1 MSVDAGTAFE
11 LLVAGHAGPRPR
23 YAIINRYAAGEFL
36 FGFII
41 CFLFFFAV
49 FFVNNFLLMA
59 EEILSKKAPFADVL
73 LLLLYAMP
81 RVLAMAFPFAAL
93 VGALMAAGR
102 FSSDNEAL
110 ALMASG
116 VPPVRVFAPFMLLG
130 LCISLVSFSM
140 NDYFIPRGNLEFEK
154 LFRKLAASTP
164 ALELKA
170 WSTKTYD
177 KITVV
182 TAEVKGEVLTDVLIF
197 DQTEAGTER
206 VISAG
211 SAQLKID
218 DTRGDVILYL
228 NDVWQQVVRKGEN
241 DRFEWAKALDM
252 VFRIGVKGSEATSSA
267 KGPGDMTA
275 RDLAAVIEG
284 KASAL
289 EAKRRRREEDIGKA
303 RTALAEAYSRT
314 AAQGAAWQN
323 SADLL
328 KRQMSAVASYGT
340 SEPTDRM
347 LDVYRMEYHKK
358 YSIPFGALCFIV
370 LAFPV
375 GMLARKAG
383 RATGFGIG
391 ILVSVLYWAMLVGG
405 TSLSSRLRW
414 SPFWS
419 AWTPNFVILAAGL
432 VFWIR
437 RRTSR

>member
-1 MSVDAGTAFE
+1 
-11 LLVAGHAGPRPR
+11 
-23 YAIINRYAAGEFL
+23 
-36 FGFII
+36 
-41 CFLFFFAV
+41 
-49 FFVNNFLLMA
+49 
-59 EEILSKKAPFADVL
+59 
-73 LLLLYAMP
+73 
-81 RVLAMAFPFAAL
+81 
-93 VGALMAAGR
+93 
-102 FSSDNEAL
+102 
-110 ALMASG
+110 
-116 VPPVRVFAPFMLLG
+116 
-130 LCISLVSFSM
+130 
-140 NDYFIPRGNLEFEK
+140 
-154 LFRKLAASTP
+154 
-164 ALELKA
+164 
-170 WSTKTYD
+170 
-177 KITVV
+177 
-182 TAEVKGEVLTDVLIF
+182 LIF

-228 NDVWQQVVRKGEN
+228 NDVWQQVVRKGES